1 MFTLKPEDNLL
12 APYIDSTF
20 KAIFTSDNEESNC
33 ALTSLLTA
41 SLNREITEIDILH
54 NEPPVSYIQEK
65 QIRYDI
71 LCKLNNGEL
80 VNVEMQ
86 VIPALEI
93 AERLEYYV
101 SKLLINQPLKGNTYN
116 KLAKVY
122 QISFLINGNIFP
134 DSHAIHQFKYYDAK
148 HNISLGGNAKI
159 ITAEAS
165 KLNLNNIEKLNS
177 LERWLM
183 WFKYAKE
190 TRHREEINKII
201 EKDGWIEMATK
212 VLVRHSYDDV
222 ERLAAEAEEKR
233 VMDYYSDIT
242 SAKEQGLEQGLEQGR
257 AEGRAE
263 DAHNL
268 KKLGVD
274 ISIIAKATGFSEDEI
289 KKM

>member
-1 MFTLKPEDNLL
+1 MFKLKPEDNLL

-54 NEPPVSYIQEK
+54 NEPTVSNIQEK

-71 LCKLNNGEL
+71 LCKLSNGEL

-190 TRHREEINKII
+190 TRQREEINKII
-201 EKDGWIEMATK
+201 EKDGGIGIEMATK
-212 VLVRHSYDDV
+212 VLVRHSYDDI
-222 ERLAAEAEEKR
+222 ERLSAEAEEKR
-233 VMDYYSDIT
+233 IMDYYSDMS
-242 SAKEQGLEQGLEQGR
+242 SAKEQGLTEGR

-263 DAHNL
+263 DVRNL